1 MTEYQEK
8 LLNRLIDSYE
18 KSRTYMGINKT
29 RQRFTI
35 EISKLFPEY
44 ADESD
49 FASFQKINSDMQ
61 ELKDIRFISL
71 KIRSGEMI
79 DKAELNVPLLD
90 DIYNFL
96 GRKPKKDTYAEALEL
111 FNKYKGFDPVLD
123 KFCEEQT
130 ANIRANKSVKFLSA
144 NGDHTELENILIALK
159 EIRNIQSETFYRDF
173 SVKVYGDSKTFDNIA
188 DKVVGVLCRFD
199 ESANEDSVL
208 ADLNLIK
215 NPGHI
220 YFKGNAVIVIGGQKL
235 DISGLSG
242 DVGISSE
249 MLRNVDS
256 IKAGGKNIITVE
268 NLTSFH
274 SYSENDDLVIYLG
287 GYHNTLRRDFIKKI
301 YSDNKDK
308 EYLHFG
314 DIDAGG
320 FYILEHLKHRTGID
334 FKPFHM
340 DIPTLKRYKSYCK
353 LLTENDR
360 KRLYLLLG
368 RDYDDVI
375 RYMLENNC
383 KLEQEAIDEI

>member
-18 KSRTYMGINKT
+18 KSRTYMGTNKN
-29 RQRFTI
+29 RQHFTI

-49 FASFQKINSDMQ
+49 FSSFKKINSDMQ
-61 ELKDIRFISL
+61 ELEDIRFISL

-90 DIYNFL
+90 NIYNFL

-111 FNKYKGFDPVLD
+111 FDKYKGFDPVLD
-123 KFCEEQT
+123 SFCEEQT

-144 NGDHTELENILIALK
+144 SGDHTELENILIALK

-173 SVKVYGDSKTFDNIA
+173 SVKVYGDSKTFDSIA

-235 DISGLSG
+235 DISGFSG
-242 DVGISSE
+242 DIGISSE

-274 SYSENDDLVIYLG
+274 SYPENDDLVIYLG

-340 DIPTLKRYKSYCK
+340 DIPTLKKYKSYCK

-360 KRLYLLLG
+360 KRLCLLLG

>member
-18 KSRTYMGINKT
+18 KSRTYMGTNKT

-123 KFCEEQT
+123 RFCEEQT

-173 SVKVYGDSKTFDNIA
+173 SVKVYGDSKTFDNIV

-353 LLTENDR
+353 SLTENDR

>member
-18 KSRTYMGINKT
+18 KSRTYMGTNKT

-123 KFCEEQT
+123 RFCEEQT

-173 SVKVYGDSKTFDNIA
+173 SVKVYGDSKTFDNIV

-320 FYILEHLKHRTGID
+320 FYILEHLKHRIGID

-353 LLTENDR
+353 SLTENDR